1 MFLKIIPAHVQ
12 QVRLFALFLV
22 VHASRA
28 LTGSPLA
35 VPSPGP
41 RGIPSLVLGKL
52 PWIAVATTAIAGGL
66 PSTSVTIQLPRM
78 AAECRGNCC
87 GLASAEIAEAIAADL
102 RGLPWLVPQSLP
114 L

>member
-87 GLASAEIAEAIAADL
+87 GNCRGLSWQLPCIGGLPRMAVEIA
-102 RGLPWLVPQSLP
+102 VV
-114 L
+114 